1 MSSLAVRT
9 TCLTHYRS
17 DSCCNDSGGSSSHCL
32 SVMATLETCSASSK
46 LVILRSQTSAPFGA
60 TSRIPSII
68 LSGLFMNFTAG
79 QLATP
84 KATTTPFSFPM
95 SGTEEPEARASSP
108 KYWGGQRRQTAIDPT
123 LVSSGPLFTVM
134 TLRNLG
140 SRCTSVSL
148 QPRVFTHS
156 NPTFQKT
163 HLPAMSTT
171 SCLLALKK

>member
-1 MSSLAVRT
+1 
-9 TCLTHYRS
+9 
-17 DSCCNDSGGSSSHCL
+17 
-32 SVMATLETCSASSK
+32 MATLETCSASNK
-46 LVILRSQTSAPFGA
+46 LVILRSQTSAPYGA
-60 TSRIPSII
+60 SARIPSII

-84 KATTTPFSFPM
+84 KTATSPFQFPM
-95 SGTEEPEARASSP
+95 SEAEEPEARASSP
-108 KYWGGQRRQTAIDPT
+108 KYFGGQRRQTTIDPT
-123 LVSSGPLFTVM
+123 LVSSGPLSAVM

-148 QPRVFTHS
+148 QPRMFTHS